1 MKEHLSPQLRA
12 LGEFRMPLLAS
23 LLGAMLVT
31 GCASSGFIPSSGPT
45 RAEVTQPA
53 QGEGRSV
60 SATPPLQVVRIT
72 DDVARQLLTQR
83 RQSAFAEGLGQPEV
97 LPGTVAPGDTLEV
110 TVWEA
115 PPALLFG
122 TSALET
128 RTAVLPGSRS
138 SALPEQVV
146 SRDGTINVPF
156 AGAIRAAGRT
166 LPEIEAEIVQRLAG
180 KANQPQVLVRLT
192 RNASANVTVVG
203 EVGQSLRMPL
213 TPKGERL
220 LDALAAAGGVR
231 QPVNKVTVQV
241 TRGSTVHSMP
251 LDAVIRDPRQ
261 NILLQPGDVITALFQ
276 PLSFTALGATGRN
289 EEIPFE
295 ATGITLAQA
304 LGRVGGLNDQRADAR
319 GVFIFRLEAANALN
333 WPTPPVGTT
342 PDGRV
347 PVIYNLDLQD
357 PTSFFVAQSFP
368 VNNKDVVYV
377 SNAPATELQKFLNV
391 ITSVVYPAIG
401 IINLTR

>member
-1 MKEHLSPQLRA
+1 MNMNLCILSSPAITWRA
-12 LGEFRMPLLAS
+12 LAWTVLAAALS
-23 LLGAMLVT
+23 
-31 GCASSGFIPSSGPT
+31 GCASDGFIPNSGPS
-45 RAEVTQPA
+45 RSEVVQSGNGGTDAP
-53 QGEGRSV
+53 SI
-60 SATPPLQVVRIT
+60 QVVRIT
-72 DDVARQLLTQR
+72 DEVARQLLAQR
-83 RQSAFAEGLGQPEV
+83 RQGVFAESLAQPSI
-97 LPGTVAPGDTLEV
+97 LPGTVAAGDVLEV

-128 RTAVLPGSRS
+128 RTAVPPGSRS
-138 SALPEQVV
+138 SGLPEQVV
-146 SRDGTINVPF
+146 SREGTINVPF
-156 AGAIRAAGRT
+156 AGTIRAAGRT
-166 LPEIEAEIVQRLAG
+166 LPEIEAEIARRLSG

-220 LDALAAAGGVR
+220 LDALAAGGGVR
-231 QPVNKVTVQV
+231 QPVNKITIQV
-241 TRGSTVHSMP
+241 TRGDAVHSMP
-251 LDAVIRDPRQ
+251 LDLVIRDPRQ
-261 NILLQPGDVITALFQ
+261 NIALQPGDVVTALFQ

-333 WPTPPVGTT
+333 WPAPPVGTT

-377 SNAPATELQKFLNV
+377 SNAPAAELQKFLNV
-391 ITSVVYPAIG
+391 ITSVVYPALG
-401 IINLTR
+401 IINMTR

>member
-1 MKEHLSPQLRA
+1 MNMNLSLVFPVATARRVLAWA
-12 LGEFRMPLLAS
+12 LVAAALS
-23 LLGAMLVT
+23 
-31 GCASSGFIPSSGPT
+31 GCATGSFIPTSGPS
-45 RAEVTQPA
+45 RSEVA
-53 QGEGRSV
+53 QTANGEAST
-60 SATPPLQVVRIT
+60 AAIQVVRIT
-72 DDVARQLLTQR
+72 DDVARQLLAQR
-83 RQSAFAEGLGQPEV
+83 RHGVFAENLAQPSI
-97 LPGTVAPGDTLEV
+97 LPGTVAAGDVLEV

-138 SALPEQVV
+138 SALPDQVV
-146 SRDGTINVPF
+146 SREGTINVPF
-156 AGAIRAAGRT
+156 AGTIQAAGRS
-166 LPEIEAEIVQRLAG
+166 LPEIEAEIARRLAG

-192 RNASANVTVVG
+192 GNASANVTVVG
-203 EVGQSLRMPL
+203 EVGQSVRMPI

-220 LDALAAAGGVR
+220 LDALAASGGVR
-231 QPVNKVTVQV
+231 QPVNKIMIQV
-241 TRGSTVHSMP
+241 TRGDAVHSMP
-251 LDAVIRDPRQ
+251 LDLVIRDPRQ
-261 NILLQPGDVITALFQ
+261 NIPLQPGDVVTALFQ

-304 LGRVGGLNDQRADAR
+304 LARAGGLSDQRADAQ
-319 GVFIFRLEAANALN
+319 GVFIFRLEASDALK
-333 WPTPPVGTT
+333 WATPPVNTT

-347 PVIYNLDLQD
+347 PVIYNLDLKD

-377 SNAPATELQKFLNV
+377 SNAPAAELQKFLNV
-391 ITSVVYPAIG
+391 ITSVVYPALG
-401 IINLTR
+401 IINMTR

>member
-1 MKEHLSPQLRA
+1 MNMNLSLVFPAATARRVLAWA
-12 LGEFRMPLLAS
+12 LVAAALS
-23 LLGAMLVT
+23 
-31 GCASSGFIPSSGPT
+31 GCATGSFIPTSGPS
-45 RAEVTQPA
+45 RSEVA
-53 QGEGRSV
+53 QAANGEAST
-60 SATPPLQVVRIT
+60 AAIQVVRIT
-72 DDVARQLLTQR
+72 DDVARQLLAQR
-83 RQSAFAEGLGQPEV
+83 RQGVFAESLAQPSI
-97 LPGTVAPGDTLEV
+97 LPGTVAAGDVLEV

-138 SALPEQVV
+138 SALPDQVV
-146 SRDGTINVPF
+146 SREGTINVPF
-156 AGAIRAAGRT
+156 AGTIRAAGRS
-166 LPEIEAEIVQRLAG
+166 LPEIEAEIARRLAG

-192 RNASANVTVVG
+192 GNASANVTVVG
-203 EVGQSLRMPL
+203 EVGQSVRMPI

-220 LDALAAAGGVR
+220 LDALAASGGVR
-231 QPVNKVTVQV
+231 QPVNKIMIQV
-241 TRGSTVHSMP
+241 TRGEAVHAMP
-251 LDAVIRDPRQ
+251 LDLVIRDPRQ
-261 NILLQPGDVITALFQ
+261 NIPLQPGDVVTALFQ

-304 LGRVGGLNDQRADAR
+304 LARAGGLSDQRADAQ
-319 GVFIFRLEAANALN
+319 GVFIFRLEAADALN
-333 WPTPPVGTT
+333 WPTPPASTT

-347 PVIYNLDLQD
+347 PVIYNLDLKD

-377 SNAPATELQKFLNV
+377 SNAPAAELQKFLNV
-391 ITSVVYPAIG
+391 ITSVVYPALG

>member
-1 MKEHLSPQLRA
+1 MKEHLSPQPRA
-12 LGEFRMPLLAS
+12 LGEFRLPLLAS
-23 LLGAMLVT
+23 LLGALLLA
-31 GCASSGFIPSSGPT
+31 GCASNGFIPSSGPT
-45 RAEVTQPA
+45 RTQITQPA
-53 QGEGRSV
+53 QSEEGPGSG
-60 SATPPLQVVRIT
+60 TPTIQVIRIT
-72 DDVARQLLTQR
+72 DDVARQLLAHR
-83 RQSAFAEGLGQPEV
+83 RQGTFSEALGQPEV

-156 AGAIRAAGRT
+156 AGTIRAAGLT
-166 LPEIEAEIVQRLAG
+166 LPEIEAEVARRLAG

-192 RNASANVTVVG
+192 RNASANVTIVG

-231 QPVNKVTVQV
+231 QPVSKVTVQV

-261 NILLQPGDVITALFQ
+261 NIPLQPGDVVTALFQ
-276 PLSFTALGATGRN
+276 SLSFTALGATGRN

-304 LGRVGGLNDQRADAR
+304 LGRVGGLSDQRADAQ

-333 WPTPPVGTT
+333 WPTPPARATA
-342 PDGRV
+342 DDRV
-347 PVIYNLDLQD
+347 PVIYNLDLKD

-377 SNAPATELQKFLNV
+377 SNAPAAELQKFLNV
-391 ITSVVYPAIG
+391 ITSIVYPILG
-401 IINLTR
+401 IVNLTR